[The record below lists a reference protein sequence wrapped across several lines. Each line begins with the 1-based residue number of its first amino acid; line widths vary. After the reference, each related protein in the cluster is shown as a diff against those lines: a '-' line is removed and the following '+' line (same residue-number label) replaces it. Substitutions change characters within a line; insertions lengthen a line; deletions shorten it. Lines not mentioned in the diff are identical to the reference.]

1 MTRYFP
7 ARVSKSGA
15 GYVIEFPDLP
25 GCASQGVSLHELSHR
40 AGALLAA
47 HLDHLRDTGSA
58 VPEPSSLEQLEA
70 AIDLDGT
77 RYLLVAAQQ
86 GSQSSRVEVSLPDDL
101 LRAIDALGSDRA
113 SFIAVA
119 TRRAIDAI
127 ARPRPNAVR
136 RRRST
141 RVVAAAAMH

>member
-25 GCASQGVSLHELSHR
+25 GCKSRGESLHDLSHR

-47 HLDHLRDTGSA
+47 HLDHLRDSGGA
-58 VPEPSSLEQLEA
+58 VPEPSSIAQLEA
-70 AIDLDGT
+70 ALDLDGT

-86 GSQSSRVEVSLPDDL
+86 GGQSSRVEVSLPDDL

-127 ARPRPNAVR
+127 ARPRANVAR
-136 RRRST
+136 RRRAP